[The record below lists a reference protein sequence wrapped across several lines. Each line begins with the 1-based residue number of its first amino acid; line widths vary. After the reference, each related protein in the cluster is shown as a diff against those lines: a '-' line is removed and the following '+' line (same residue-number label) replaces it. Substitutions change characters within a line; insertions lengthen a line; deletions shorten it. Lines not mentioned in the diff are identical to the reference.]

1 MKNIPDKCL
10 KCGAPIKWDK
20 SSNHIDCEY
29 CGYSNLINNGDFSKI
44 NNSIKKFNKSTEN
57 IFQKVGTFS
66 KNRFFKVK
74 DSLNKNKKFIF
85 ISILSILLFGGIFKK
100 VKMSLTF
107 SPEKYC
113 DIDLPGEYSSVKNNK
128 PYINYKFEG
137 CWYKPIN
144 EEFQETGFFPENNFI
159 KEWNLPK
166 NRYQFMRIKI
176 DPLTN
181 RISIINYMYIAKD
194 DIIIS
199 AKTSNISYEENEEYI
214 SNIDYEYVDKVLK
227 FDLAWDNYD
236 SILFE
241 EAFPQKREIRLVTYS
256 EYIKPENRRIKL
268 SVTYKD
274 IIKEGDFMMKRVS
287 P

>member
-1 MKNIPDKCL
+1 MSNIPDKCL

-20 SSNHIDCEY
+20 TSNHIDCEY
-29 CGYSNLINNGDFSKI
+29 CGYTNLINVGNFSKKK
-44 NNSIKKFNKSTEN
+44 NSIKKFNKLSEN

-66 KNRFFKVK
+66 KNKFSKAK

-85 ISILSILLFGGIFKK
+85 ISILSILLLGGIFKK
-100 VKMSLTF
+100 VKMRLTF

-113 DIDLPGEYSSVKNNK
+113 KIALPGKYTSVKAEK

-144 EEFQETGFFPENNFI
+144 EEFQETGFFPKNTFI
-159 KEWNLPK
+159 KEWNSPK
-166 NRYQFMRIKI
+166 NRYQFMRINI
-176 DPLTN
+176 DIFSD

-194 DIIIS
+194 DSIIS

-214 SNIDYEYVDKVLK
+214 SNIDYEYIDKVLK
-227 FDLAWDNYD
+227 FDLEWENDLRQ
-236 SILFE
+236 S
-241 EAFPQKREIRLVTYS
+241 REVRLVEYA

-268 SVTYKD
+268 SVNYEN
-274 IIKEGDFMMKRVS
+274 ILKEGDFMMKRVS
-287 P
+287 PN